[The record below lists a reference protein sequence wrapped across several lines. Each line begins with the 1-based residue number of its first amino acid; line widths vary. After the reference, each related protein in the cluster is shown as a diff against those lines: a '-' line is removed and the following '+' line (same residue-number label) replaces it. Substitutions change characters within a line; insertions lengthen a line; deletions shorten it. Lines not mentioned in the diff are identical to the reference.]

1 MAEQIE
7 MDLQSAIS
15 LRTITDFNLYG
26 LFLSPCCVDVKLTAP
41 PYSAS
46 GEIRAPIDLVAVID
60 RSGSMSGGKLK
71 LVAKVLHFVAQHL
84 KSIDRLSIV
93 TYDSN
98 IEELVSLINI
108 THKNREEID
117 AKIERICTGGSTN
130 LSGGLLK
137 GMNIMKNRTVK
148 ADVASVLLFT
158 DGMANIGI
166 TDTAGIL
173 TAMTNE
179 FGGHKYF
186 TVNTFGFG
194 SDHNA
199 HMLKEISRVGNGLFY
214 YIQNIDQ
221 IPQIFTNCLG
231 GLLSTLAQN
240 ISISIQTLSGATI
253 NKILSK
259 NTPKLSD
266 DNKQGTVSMGD
277 MQSEEE
283 KDILVELNLSQVN
296 MAINQAYIKVSLE
309 YFNVIKKD
317 NDQQNTEVVIDRRT
331 DISKRESSLEVDEQR
346 NRFNTIDSLIESTKL
361 AEEGRM
367 KEAATVISD
376 QQQRNYRSR
385 SSGSFRMS
393 SLNNDLDNAVKT
405 LSSKDEY
412 IHGGNS
418 SLLSMTDSHRSQR
431 TTSWTS
437 YRTSSH
443 HDTYS
448 CYEIPERNIPEI
460 TRKTVQSIPLQLPKK
475 ELIQSSPVLPAH
487 PNGNPPV
494 ATRDSAKGPSF
505 INEL

>member
-1 MAEQIE
+1 MAELIE
-7 MDLQSAIS
+7 MDLQSPIS
-15 LRTITDFNLYG
+15 LHTITDFNLYG
-26 LFLSPCCVDVKLTAP
+26 LSLSPCCVDVKLTTP
-41 PYSAS
+41 PCSPS
-46 GEIRAPIDLVAVID
+46 EEIRAPIDLVAVID
-60 RSGSMSGGKLK
+60 RSGSMSGEKLE

-93 TYDSN
+93 TYDSDV
-98 IEELVSLINI
+98 EELVSLMNI
-108 THKNREEID
+108 THKNRDEID
-117 AKIERICTGGSTN
+117 AKIERIYARGGTN

-158 DGMANIGI
+158 DGMANEGI

-179 FGGHKYF
+179 FGGHNYF

-214 YIQNIDQ
+214 YIKTVDQ

-361 AEEGRM
+361 AEEGKM
-367 KEAATVISD
+367 EESITVISH
-376 QQQRNYRSR
+376 QQQCNINSR
-385 SSGSFRMS
+385 SSGSPRMF
-393 SLNNDLDNAVKT
+393 SLNNDLNTAVKT
-405 LSSKDEY
+405 LSSKDKY
-412 IHGGNS
+412 KHGGNS
-418 SLLSMTDSHRSQR
+418 SLLSITDSHKSQR
-431 TTSWTS
+431 TTFTNS
-437 YRTSSH
+437 YRNSSH
-443 HDTYS
+443 RKTHS
-448 CYEIPERNIPEI
+448 SYESSEI
-460 TRKTVQSIPLQLPKK
+460 TKKTVQSKPPKLPNKRKRYSLMQL
-475 ELIQSSPVLPAH
+475 LPAL
-487 PNGNPPV
+487 PTCLKRNP
-494 ATRDSAKGPSF
+494 
-505 INEL
+505 